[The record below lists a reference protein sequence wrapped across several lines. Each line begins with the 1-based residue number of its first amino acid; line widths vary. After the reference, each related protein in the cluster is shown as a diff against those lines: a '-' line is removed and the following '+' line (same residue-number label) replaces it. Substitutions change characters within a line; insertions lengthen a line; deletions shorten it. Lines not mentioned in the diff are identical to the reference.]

1 MPNYNHQGAVVEL
14 LESPKYYIAITALFR
29 DEARFLK
36 EWIEFYKLIGVEH
49 FYLFNHLSTDNY
61 MEVLEPYIIEGIV
74 ELSTL
79 NYEPKNEAE
88 WYELVQQAAYLNLT
102 KSIQNEVEWLIIVD
116 TDEFLYPIKENSLN
130 KVFKNYDAYASLS
143 VNWRKFGSNNV
154 QRIQENE
161 LMIEKLITKDS
172 IPDLTVKSIVKP
184 RYVASFFNPH
194 CAELKPG
201 YKQISENYQ
210 AWDGYFSASSSVV
223 SSNILTINH
232 YYNRD
237 LDFFHDRK
245 LSRVHI
251 LSKDLKESERDK
263 QINKRIEEDKRYS
276 SIYDDKILKFAPA
289 LRKQVF
295 SNNSDIKFVPPVEII
310 DLPGDKKIFSLP
322 NDLIFIADNKLGAIP
337 YSLLNGYGLDPYLLR
352 KIMSF
357 VKPRE
362 FYVEIGSKYGEFALQ
377 VSKIIGDEGVV
388 YAFEPN
394 HSSYEFFLTNRFVNG
409 IENIKLE
416 DTVPESLDLFFRER
430 GVQNIDIL
438 RIDAP
443 NRECD
448 IIDGAQDI
456 INDSKNLRLFIKWQS
471 RTGECLTSLSDSGFI
486 FIDIIKFNEECSY
499 LSYQMN
505 YKLSIGDILGASS
518 IEFLAIKDNT
528 FHHYRKVY
536 SESSECSALASQMLL
551 NAVIEGRSED
561 IESALI
567 NRAEVNSYH
576 EVNHGTALY
585 YAVEG
590 NNSVGVRLLLDYGAD
605 VELGYK
611 DIISPLYLAAH
622 KGYYN
627 IVEILLSYNANKE
640 FVFFDK
646 TPVQIAYSRG
656 HFEVVQLLGGGDFY
670 E

>member
-61 MEVLEPYIIEGIV
+61 IEVLEPYITEGTV
-74 ELSTL
+74 ELSNL
-79 NYEPKNEAE
+79 NYEPKNQAE
-88 WYELVQQAAYLNLT
+88 WYELVQQAAYFNLT
-102 KSIQNEVEWLIIVD
+102 KSIQNDVEWLAIVD

-130 KVFKNYDAYASLS
+130 EVLKYYDAYASLS

-210 AWDGYFSASSSVV
+210 AWDGYFSAFSSVV
-223 SSNILTINH
+223 SNNILTINH

-251 LSKDLKESERDK
+251 LSKGLKEDERDE
-263 QINKRIEEDKRYS
+263 QICKRIEEDKRYS
-276 SIYDDKILKFAPA
+276 SIYDDKILRFAPA
-289 LRKQVF
+289 LRKQIF
-295 SNNSDIKFVPPVEII
+295 KKNSDIKFIPSVENI

-322 NDLIFIADNKLGAIP
+322 NDLVFITDNKVEDTP
-337 YSLLNGYGLDPYLLR
+337 YSLVNGYGVEPYLLR
-352 KIMSF
+352 KIISF
-357 VKPRE
+357 VNPGE
-362 FYVEIGSKYGEFALQ
+362 FYVEIGPGYGEFTLQ
-377 VSKIIGDEGVV
+377 VSQAIGNEGVV
-388 YAFEPN
+388 HAFEPH
-394 HSSYEFFLTNRFVNG
+394 HSSYEFFLANRFVNG

-416 DTVPESLDLFFRER
+416 DTVPKSLDLFFRER
-430 GVQNIDIL
+430 GVQNVDIL

-448 IIDGAQDI
+448 IVDGAQDI
-456 INDSKNLRLFIKWQS
+456 INNSENLKLFIKWQS

-486 FIDIIKFNEECSY
+486 FIDVMKFNEECSY

-505 YKLSIGDILGASS
+505 YKLSISDILEKSS

-528 FHHYRKVY
+528 FHHYRKFY
-536 SESSECSALASQMLL
+536 SERPECSALASQMLV
-551 NAVIEGRSED
+551 NAAIEGRSED
-561 IESALI
+561 IENALI
-567 NRAEVNSYH
+567 NRAEVNSYD
-576 EVNHGTALY
+576 EVNHRTALY
-585 YAVEG
+585 YAAEG
-590 NNSVGVRLLLDYGAD
+590 NNSVGLRILLDHGAD

-611 DIISPLYLAAH
+611 DIISPLYLAAY
-622 KGYYN
+622 KGYAN

-640 FVFFDK
+640 FVSIDR
-646 TPVQIAYSRG
+646 TPIEIAYSRG
-656 HFEVVQLLGGGDFY
+656 HSEVVQLLGGVDSY